1 MKLSVVILFVF
12 LTLLECVLAVNIL
25 GLISLPS
32 GSHLVWNKN
41 LYQALANQGH
51 NITVL
56 AADIDKKNENK
67 NIHYI
72 HADAY
77 KAFDFGS
84 VTMLDMVSDGMD
96 PFTTVMFAGGYYQ
109 TSCKGFL
116 ESDGFKT
123 LLSYPD
129 DFKFD
134 LVM

>member
-1 MKLSVVILFVF
+1 MKSIVLGLG
-12 LTLLECVLAVNIL
+12 LLVLEQAFAVNIL

-41 LYQALANQGH
+41 LYQALANRGH

-56 AADIDKKNENK
+56 SANIDEKNDNK

-77 KAFDFGS
+77 KAFDFTS
-84 VTMLDMVSDGMD
+84 MNMLDMVYDGMS
-96 PFTTVMFAGGYYQ
+96 PFTTVMFAGGFYE
-109 TSCKGFL
+109 TSCKGYL
-116 ESDGFKT
+116 ESDGFQT